1 MRARS
6 AQPPESW
13 PASSRSVPGVRR
25 ALLLVFVLT
34 VIGVAPATAAT
45 PRLKVVLTAQSH
57 HPVLRHTWW
66 YKVVVTA
73 NGKPVACKIHVQ
85 VFFNGF
91 SVGEVG
97 THVVQT
103 GIWKETIP
111 AKGTNAFPPAAVGQ
125 HVVWHA
131 IATAKGYL
139 KGVGGYPISVVK

>member
-1 MRARS
+1 M
-6 AQPPESW
+6 
-13 PASSRSVPGVRR
+13 RR
-25 ALLLVFVLT
+25 AFALVFVLAL
-34 VIGVAPATAAT
+34 VGVAPAAAAL
-45 PRLKVVLTAQSH
+45 PKL
-57 HPVLRHTWW
+57 
-66 YKVVVTA
+66 KVVVTA

-97 THVVQT
+97 THVVKN

-131 IATAKGYL
+131 IATAKGYVQ
-139 KGVGGYPISVVK
+139 GVGGYPISVVK

>member
-1 MRARS
+1 M
-6 AQPPESW
+6 
-13 PASSRSVPGVRR
+13 RR
-25 ALLLVFVLT
+25 AFALVFVLAL
-34 VIGVAPATAAT
+34 VGAAPTAAAV
-45 PRLKVVLTAQSH
+45 PKLKVVVTAQSH

-97 THVVQT
+97 THVVT
-103 GIWKETIP
+103 SGVWRETIP
-111 AKGTNAFPPAAVGQ
+111 AKGVDAFPPASVGQ

-131 IATAKGYL
+131 TATKKGYAT
-139 KGVGGYPISVVK
+139 GVGVWPISVVK